1 MKEQIHQALKTIREG
16 GVILYPTD
24 TIWGL
29 GCDPNNSEAIA
40 KLDAVKKRLSGK
52 NYIVLIDEEH
62 RLYNYV
68 KEIPE
73 VCFDLTQFNEDPLTI
88 VYPGGKNVAPEVLAE
103 DGSIAIRICEM
114 KETKYLLQQLKHG
127 LLSTSANLSG
137 TPSPENYS
145 DVPQAIK
152 DSVDFIFL
160 PDLKIPK
167 RKPSS
172 IIKVDL
178 DATIKIIRK

>member
-1 MKEQIHQALKTIREG
+1 MREQIHQALKTIREG

-29 GCDPNNSEAIA
+29 GCDPKNSEAIT
-40 KLDAVKKRLSGK
+40 KLDNIKKRLTGK

-68 KEIPE
+68 NEIPE

-88 VYPGGKNVAPEVLAE
+88 VYPGGKNVAQEVLAE
-103 DGSIAIRICEM
+103 DGSLAIRICDM

-127 LLSTSANLSG
+127 LLSTSANISG
-137 TPSPENYS
+137 TPSPKNYEE
-145 DVPQAIK
+145 VPQSIK
-152 DSVDFIFL
+152 DEVDFIFL
-160 PDLKIPK
+160 PELKIPK

-178 DATIKIIRK
+178 DATIQIIRK